1 MTNSKRWLALLII
14 GSLSGAAL
22 GPSAIYAQAS
32 ADNAAITKTFESFYG
47 AMKAAKPADAMK
59 LIAPD
64 AVFLESGNLETRA
77 QYESNHLPADI
88 DFEKQVT
95 GKRGLLSI
103 TIEGN
108 TAWVIAT
115 TEYKGTFENAPVNF
129 VSAQLM
135 VLTRQQGEWKIRSIH
150 WTSHRL

>member
-1 MTNSKRWLALLII
+1 MKNSHRWLVVLIA
-14 GSLSGAAL
+14 GAL
-22 GPSAIYAQAS
+22 GINSLYAQAS
-32 ADNAAITKTFESFYG
+32 ADNAAITTVFESFYG

-59 LIAPD
+59 LIALD

-77 QYESNHLPADI
+77 QYETNHLPADI
-88 DFEKQVT
+88 DFEKVVT
-95 GKRGLLSI
+95 GKRSPLSI

-150 WTSHRL
+150 WSSHRL

>member
-1 MTNSKRWLALLII
+1 MTNINRWLAVLFA
-14 GSLSGAAL
+14 GAL
-22 GPSAIYAQAS
+22 GLNSLYAQAS
-32 ADNAAITKTFESFYG
+32 ADTAAITTVFESFYG

-77 QYESNHLPADI
+77 QYEMNHLPADI

-95 GKRGLLSI
+95 GKRSPLSI
-103 TIEGN
+103 TVEGN

-115 TEYKGTFENAPVNF
+115 TEYNGTFDKAPVNF

-150 WTSHRL
+150 WSSHRL